1 MTKRMIKDPYFEMYS
16 KGGNV
21 SKRLEGKGNLSEK
34 KELLKLADA
43 EKERFD
49 FETGLIQTLKE
60 KFMEEREG
68 NETFSD
74 WLKSKPKSY
83 FKIIPLQLAEG
94 GKVIDLQSYLKQKQK
109 PRIKKLNLD
118 SVAIGKSLSELTEAE
133 RAAVNKLLRLTFGKG
148 D

>member
-1 MTKRMIKDPYFEMYS
+1 MSTRTIKDPTFNIYA

-21 SKRLEGKGNLSEK
+21 ENKNRPIGKEQLMQLAKDEADILFDLENDIIQQ
-34 KELLKLADA
+34 LKLDYM
-43 EKERFD
+43 KE
-49 FETGLIQTLKE
+49 GSKGQS
-60 KFMEEREG
+60 
-68 NETFSD
+68 FSD

-83 FKIIPLQLAEG
+83 FKNIPLQLAEG

>member
-1 MTKRMIKDPYFEMYS
+1 MSIRTIKDPTFNIYA

-21 SKRLEGKGNLSEK
+21 ENKNRPIDKEQLMKLAKDEADILFDLENDIIEQ
-34 KELLKLADA
+34 LKLDYM
-43 EKERFD
+43 KEGSKGQSF
-49 FETGLIQTLKE
+49 T
-60 KFMEEREG
+60 
-68 NETFSD
+68 D

-83 FKIIPLQLAEG
+83 FKNIPLQLAEG

>member
-1 MTKRMIKDPYFEMYS
+1 MSTRTIKDPTFNIYA

-21 SKRLEGKGNLSEK
+21 ENKNRPIDKEQLMQLAKDEADILFDLENDIIQQ
-34 KELLKLADA
+34 LKLDYM
-43 EKERFD
+43 KEGRKGQSF
-49 FETGLIQTLKE
+49 T
-60 KFMEEREG
+60 
-68 NETFSD
+68 D

-83 FKIIPLQLAEG
+83 FKNIPLQLAEG

>member
-1 MTKRMIKDPYFEMYS
+1 MSTRTIKDPTFNIYA

-21 SKRLEGKGNLSEK
+21 ENKNRPIGKEQLMQLAKDEADILFDLENDIIQQ
-34 KELLKLADA
+34 LKLDYM
-43 EKERFD
+43 KEG
-49 FETGLIQTLKE
+49 TKGQS
-60 KFMEEREG
+60 
-68 NETFSD
+68 FSD

-83 FKIIPLQLAEG
+83 FKNIPLQLAEG
-94 GKVIDLQSYLKQKQK
+94 GKVIDLQSYLKHKQK

>member
-1 MTKRMIKDPYFEMYS
+1 MKLAKDEADIMFD
-16 KGGNV
+16 
-21 SKRLEGKGNLSEK
+21 LENDIIEQLKLDYMKEGGKGQS
-34 KELLKLADA
+34 
-43 EKERFD
+43 F
-49 FETGLIQTLKE
+49 T
-60 KFMEEREG
+60 
-68 NETFSD
+68 D

-83 FKIIPLQLAEG
+83 FKNIPLQLAEG

>member
-1 MTKRMIKDPYFEMYS
+1 MSIRTIKDPTFNIYA

-21 SKRLEGKGNLSEK
+21 ENKNRPIDKEQLMKLAKDEADIMFDLENDIIQQ
-34 KELLKLADA
+34 LKLDYM
-43 EKERFD
+43 KE
-49 FETGLIQTLKE
+49 GSKGQS
-60 KFMEEREG
+60 
-68 NETFSD
+68 FSD

-83 FKIIPLQLAEG
+83 FKNIPLQLAEG

>member
-1 MTKRMIKDPYFEMYS
+1 MSTRTIKDPTFNIYK

-21 SKRLEGKGNLSEK
+21 ENKNRPIGKEQLMQLAKDEADIMFDLENDIIQQ
-34 KELLKLADA
+34 LKLDYM
-43 EKERFD
+43 KE
-49 FETGLIQTLKE
+49 GSKGQS
-60 KFMEEREG
+60 
-68 NETFSD
+68 FSD

-83 FKIIPLQLAEG
+83 FKNIPLQLAEG

>member
-1 MTKRMIKDPYFEMYS
+1 MSTRTIKDPTFNIYA

-21 SKRLEGKGNLSEK
+21 ENKNRPIDKEQLMKLAKDEADIMFDLENDIIQQ
-34 KELLKLADA
+34 LKLDYM
-43 EKERFD
+43 KE
-49 FETGLIQTLKE
+49 GSKGQS
-60 KFMEEREG
+60 
-68 NETFSD
+68 FSD

-83 FKIIPLQLAEG
+83 FKNIPLQLAEG

>member
-1 MTKRMIKDPYFEMYS
+1 MSTRTIKDPTFNIYA

-21 SKRLEGKGNLSEK
+21 ENKNRPIGKEQLMQLAKDEADILFDLENDIIEQ
-34 KELLKLADA
+34 LKLDYM
-43 EKERFD
+43 KEGSKGQSF
-49 FETGLIQTLKE
+49 T
-60 KFMEEREG
+60 
-68 NETFSD
+68 D

-83 FKIIPLQLAEG
+83 FKNIPLQLAEG

>member
-1 MTKRMIKDPYFEMYS
+1 MSIRTIKDPTFNIYA

-21 SKRLEGKGNLSEK
+21 ENKNRPIDKEQLMQLAKDEADIMFDLENDIIQQLKLDYMKEGGKGQS
-34 KELLKLADA
+34 
-43 EKERFD
+43 F
-49 FETGLIQTLKE
+49 T
-60 KFMEEREG
+60 
-68 NETFSD
+68 D

-83 FKIIPLQLAEG
+83 FKNIPLQLAEG

>member
-1 MTKRMIKDPYFEMYS
+1 MSIRTIKDPTFNIYA

-21 SKRLEGKGNLSEK
+21 ENRNKPIKKEQLMQLAKDEADIIFDLEADIISTLQKDFEKEK
-34 KELLKLADA
+34 KK
-43 EKERFD
+43 
-49 FETGLIQTLKE
+49 GQT
-60 KFMEEREG
+60 F
-68 NETFSD
+68 TD

-83 FKIIPLQLAEG
+83 FKNIPLQLAEG

>member
-1 MTKRMIKDPYFEMYS
+1 MSTRTIKDPTFNIYA

-21 SKRLEGKGNLSEK
+21 ENKNRPIDKEQLMKLAKDEADIMFDLENDIIQQ
-34 KELLKLADA
+34 LKLDY
-43 EKERFD
+43 
-49 FETGLIQTLKE
+49 LKE
-60 KFMEEREG
+60 GSKGQSF
-68 NETFSD
+68 TD

-83 FKIIPLQLAEG
+83 FKNIPLQLAEG

>member
-1 MTKRMIKDPYFEMYS
+1 MSIRTIKDPTFNIYA

-21 SKRLEGKGNLSEK
+21 ENKNRPIGKEQLMQLAKDEADILFDLENDIIQQ
-34 KELLKLADA
+34 LKLDYM
-43 EKERFD
+43 KE
-49 FETGLIQTLKE
+49 GSKGQS
-60 KFMEEREG
+60 
-68 NETFSD
+68 FSD

-83 FKIIPLQLAEG
+83 FKNIPLQLAEG